1 MKFKR
6 PEIGIDVSQPD
17 PIISCRSVAAEA
29 TVECYING
37 RRKRRLQ
44 ATGKL
49 EEEEQRQEEVGR
61 VPHCSER
68 EMLWKKMIK
77 MRSYTLIVCKKDK
90 YFLNELIASQSKCLI
105 DSSIVVG
112 ELNYSLQSTKD
123 IEEHYRI
130 QTIL

>member
-29 TVECYING
+29 TVEFYING
-37 RRKRRLQ
+37 RRIRRLQ

-49 EEEEQRQEEVGR
+49 EKEEEKQEVGR

-68 EMLWKKMIK
+68 ERERERERNVM
-77 MRSYTLIVCKKDK
+77 
-90 YFLNELIASQSKCLI
+90 
-105 DSSIVVG
+105 
-112 ELNYSLQSTKD
+112 
-123 IEEHYRI
+123 EEND
-130 QTIL
+130 

>member
-29 TVECYING
+29 TVEFYING
-37 RRKRRLQ
+37 RRIRRLQ

-49 EEEEQRQEEVGR
+49 AEEEEKQEEVGR

-68 EMLWKKMIK
+68 EREREREREMLWKRMIK
-77 MRSYTLIVCKKDK
+77 KRSYI
-90 YFLNELIASQSKCLI
+90 F
-105 DSSIVVG
+105 DSM
-112 ELNYSLQSTKD
+112 
-123 IEEHYRI
+123 
-130 QTIL
+130 